1 MITASKK
8 VLLFTRRQLLGAQK
22 GALITLRADDAV
34 RYEAQPMAR
43 GFGRRKGRDFLALSV
58 FMNMILAYC
67 F

>member
-8 VLLFTRRQLLGAQK
+8 DFYLLDGSCQELK
-22 GALITLRADDAV
+22 EEHLITLRADDAV

-58 FMNMILAYC
+58 FMDMIY
-67 F
+67 